1 MEILMT
7 YPTPAAVALAIAVMF
22 KRSGKPR
29 ARLTEK
35 TFRLVSRR
43 KERLHDSFITRVR
56 VELEWRGIIFY
67 QLTRGGFG
75 ILPAA
80 ALDGAPAIKAAEFLK
95 PELKAIRKGQIDED
109 TLAEELGFP
118 DDVEEDSDD

>member
-1 MEILMT
+1 MT

-22 KRSGKPR
+22 KRAGKPR

-43 KERLHDSFITRVR
+43 NERLHDSFISRVR
-56 VELEWRGIIFY
+56 VELEWRGLIFY
-67 QLTRGGFG
+67 PLTRGGFG

-80 ALDGAPAIKAAEFLK
+80 ALDGAPAIKASEFLK
-95 PELKAIRKGQIDED
+95 NELRAIKNGLIDED
-109 TLAEELGFP
+109 SLGKEFGIPSDNEE
-118 DDVEEDSDD
+118 ESDD